1 VDLLRAL
8 AATLGVAVA
17 GIVHAAEAGSDAGAD
32 ALPTAAAPE
41 VRIGTIEVIAER
53 FDKARNALSP
63 KTGTSQFVF
72 DRRDINHLPQ
82 GENTPL
88 NQVLLQAPG
97 VAQGDYGEL
106 HIRGEMAQPQ
116 YRINGT
122 IIPDGISGFAQVF
135 DSRFAQRI
143 EFITGA
149 LPAQY
154 NYRTNIIDITTK
166 QSFENGGRVSIYGG
180 SYNTQ
185 NPALELSGATDK
197 LTYYAIG
204 SYLQADNGILFPTA
218 DRPAI
223 QAILGAFGYRPR

>member
-1 VDLLRAL
+1 MDLLRAL
-8 AATLGVAVA
+8 LATLSLGVACIA
-17 GIVHAAEAGSDAGAD
+17 YGAETSNDASPEV
-32 ALPTAAAPE
+32 LRTAAAPE
-41 VRIGTIEVIAER
+41 VRLGTIEVIAER

-72 DRRDINHLPQ
+72 DRRDITQLPQ

-88 NQVLLQAPG
+88 NQLMLQAPG

-106 HIRGEMAQPQ
+106 HIRGEMTQPQ

-122 IIPDGISGFAQVF
+122 IIPEGISGFGQVF

-154 NYRTNIIDITTK
+154 NYRTNVIDITTK
-166 QSFENGGRVSIYGG
+166 QSFENGGKVSIYGG
-180 SYNTQ
+180 
-185 NPALELSGATDK
+185 
-197 LTYYAIG
+197 AITC
-204 SYLQADNGILFPTA
+204 ST
-218 DRPAI
+218 
-223 QAILGAFGYRPR
+223 PRWS